1 MDESKK
7 IEILE
12 DKISDNLQ
20 VKNTLELSIDN
31 YEGPLDLLLDLA
43 KTQKVDLMQISIV
56 QLVDQYIAYVEKIKK
71 NLEIAADFL
80 VMASWLA
87 YLKSRLLLPEDDDE
101 EFSASKMAEK
111 LKLQLR
117 KLEMIRLLS
126 DQLMSKKQ
134 MGIDVFFRGIKEGIR
149 TKSTSQY
156 SVSLY
161 ELIKS
166 YADFKRRKNFSS
178 INITKL
184 KTYTMEEAIKKITSM
199 FSRLKE
205 WCELKEIVPQ
215 VFKAKKSLRKTGFAG
230 SFVAGLELVREGDL
244 LIKQDKLFDKIFY
257 KVKNEQN

>member
-1 MDESKK
+1 MEESKNINSQNK
-7 IEILE
+7 ENFTDE
-12 DKISDNLQ
+12 K
-20 VKNTLELSIDN
+20 VLELNIDN

-56 QLVDQYIAYVEKIKK
+56 QLADQYISFVERVKK

-87 YLKSRLLLPEDDDE
+87 YLKSRLLLPEDLDDD
-101 EFSASKMAEK
+101 FSASKMAEK

-126 DQLMSKKQ
+126 DQLMTKKQ
-134 MGIDVFFRGIKEGIR
+134 MGVDIFFRGIKEGIKKKN
-149 TKSTSQY
+149 TPKY
-156 SVSLY
+156 SLSLY

-166 YADFKRRKNFSS
+166 YADFKKRQNFSS
-178 INITKL
+178 IEIKKL

-199 FSRLKE
+199 FEKLKD
-205 WCELKEIVPQ
+205 WCDIMDLIPKT
-215 VFKAKKSLRKTGFAG
+215 FKIKKNLRRTGYAG

-244 LIKQDKLFDKIFY
+244 LIKQKKLFDKVY
-257 KVKNEQN
+257 LKTKK

>member
-1 MDESKK
+1 MEESKNINSQNK
-7 IEILE
+7 E
-12 DKISDNLQ
+12 NLTDEK
-20 VKNTLELSIDN
+20 VLELNIDN

-56 QLVDQYIAYVEKIKK
+56 QLADQYISFVERVKK

-87 YLKSRLLLPEDDDE
+87 YLKSRLLLPEDLDDD
-101 EFSASKMAEK
+101 FSASKMAEK

-126 DQLMSKKQ
+126 DQLMTKKQ
-134 MGIDVFFRGIKEGIR
+134 MGVDIFFRGIKEGIKKKN
-149 TKSTSQY
+149 TPKY
-156 SVSLY
+156 SLSLY

-166 YADFKRRKNFSS
+166 YADFKKRQNFSS
-178 INITKL
+178 IEIKKL

-199 FSRLKE
+199 FEKLKD
-205 WCELKEIVPQ
+205 WCDIMDLIPQ
-215 VFKAKKSLRKTGFAG
+215 TFKIKKNLRRTGYAG

-244 LIKQDKLFDKIFY
+244 LIKQKKLFDKVY
-257 KVKNEQN
+257 LKTKK

>member
-1 MDESKK
+1 MEESKNINSQNK
-7 IEILE
+7 E
-12 DKISDNLQ
+12 NF
-20 VKNTLELSIDN
+20 KNEKVLELNIDN

-56 QLVDQYIAYVEKIKK
+56 QLADQYISFVERVKK

-87 YLKSRLLLPEDDDE
+87 YLKSRLLLPEDLNDD
-101 EFSASKMAEK
+101 FSATKMAEK

-126 DQLMSKKQ
+126 DQLMTKKQ
-134 MGIDVFFRGIKEGIR
+134 MGVDIFFRGIKEGIKKKN
-149 TKSTSQY
+149 TPKY
-156 SVSLY
+156 SLSLY

-166 YADFKRRKNFSS
+166 YADFKKRQNFSS
-178 INITKL
+178 IEIKKL

-199 FSRLKE
+199 FEKLKD
-205 WCELKEIVPQ
+205 WCDIIDLIPQ
-215 VFKAKKSLRKTGFAG
+215 IFKTKKNLRKTGYAG

-244 LIKQDKLFDKIFY
+244 LIKQNKLFDKIY
-257 KVKNEQN
+257 LKTKK

>member
-1 MDESKK
+1 MDESKN
-7 IEILE
+7 INTLE
-12 DKISDNLQ
+12 DNDPKTMH

-31 YEGPLDLLLDLA
+31 YEGPLELLLDLA

-56 QLVDQYIAYVEKIKK
+56 QLVDQYISYVDKIKK

-126 DQLMSKKQ
+126 DQLMTKKQ
-134 MGIDVFFRGIKEGIR
+134 MGVDIFFRGIKEGIR
-149 TKSTSQY
+149 AKSTPKY

-199 FSRLKE
+199 FSKLKD
-205 WCELKEIVPQ
+205 WCELKDIVPH
-215 VFKAKKSLRKTGFAG
+215 VFKAKKNLRKTGFAG
-230 SFVAGLELVREGDL
+230 SLVAGLELVREGDL
-244 LIKQDKLFDKIFY
+244 LIKQEKLFDKIFY
-257 KVKNEQN
+257 KVKNEKE